1 MSRLPNICETM
12 FIFRLVRLT
21 GIAWK
26 GRYEK
31 PCGREAFA
39 PSDRCCHTSDFPYT
53 GCFASYTLT
62 NANFAVLLSFV
73 RLGGLKKIQGASKRI
88 FPATTA
94 MLEWVEGRLHIW
106 TVADGAV
113 LWAAR
118 SAAFLF
124 SSAGRSSQRSFW
136 TAARPL

>member
-1 MSRLPNICETM
+1 M

-73 RLGGLKKIQGASKRI
+73 RLGGLKKILNAALLFPWGGTVVTIWKRLKNTVGLT
-88 FPATTA
+88 FGGCRRR
-94 MLEWVEGRLHIW
+94 LGEGRPSETHLGDRWGRIHR
-106 TVADGAV
+106 
-113 LWAAR
+113 L
-118 SAAFLF
+118 
-124 SSAGRSSQRSFW
+124 SSV
-136 TAARPL
+136 